1 MKKTFSLAVLIISLS
16 INIVQA
22 QKTYNPMGQ
31 AKHVIWG
38 HGYNL
43 NSFSR
48 FPADA
53 QQTIPSDVWNQ
64 TLRSSGLHVRFV
76 TNATSIT
83 VNYSL
88 SSQYSSNNWFSTV
101 GANGLDLYARKPDG
115 KWYWCYPNSRTI
127 GSVFT
132 YGSINPDD
140 AIYNNDGYEYSLYFP
155 TFAITSSIS
164 VTVNS
169 EAKFEFIPVNK
180 ELKPIIV
187 YGTSVVHGAVSSR
200 PGNTWTNIVGRNFP
214 DRPVVNLGFSGVGR
228 VEPEV
233 VEVINRIDAEIYVID
248 CLPNFSN
255 TTMPPLIDARYK
267 SAIDTL
273 TKYHP
278 NAAVLLTEHF
288 GYSDMD
294 MWKARKDLVLADNTE
309 LRKVYDYFIG
319 KGYKNLYYLSREELG
334 IDLSSDIGD
343 YVHPNDKGM
352 YRFAEVYTAKI
363 AEILNRNTSK
373 VSQPDDDAFQI
384 YPNPNN
390 GTFGFTI
397 PQEFQQ
403 NSMLEIIDMGGKTVY
418 KENIR
423 SQSNRHLIQH
433 LNLSAGNYILSI
445 RKDKNK
451 LTKNFIIQ

>member
-1 MKKTFSLAVLIISLS
+1 MKKNLILIISVIALMIS
-16 INIVQA
+16 GIQA
-22 QKTYNPMGQ
+22 QKTFNPMGQ

-38 HGYNL
+38 QGYNA

-83 VNYSL
+83 VNYAL

-101 GANGLDLYARKPDG
+101 GANGLDLYAHKPDG
-115 KWYWCYPNSRTI
+115 KWYWCHPNSRTI

-132 YGSINPDD
+132 YSNINPDD
-140 AIYNNDGYEYSLYFP
+140 AVYNNDGYEFYLYFP

-164 VTVNS
+164 ITVNS
-169 EAKFEFIPVNK
+169 DAKFEFIPVNK
-180 ELKPIIV
+180 DIKPIVV
-187 YGTSVVHGAVSSR
+187 YGTSVVHGAVCSR

-214 DRPVVNLGFSGVGR
+214 DRPIVNLGFSGVGR

-278 NAAVLLTEHF
+278 NAAILLTEHF
-288 GYSDMD
+288 GYSDME
-294 MWKARKDLVLADNTE
+294 MWKARKDLVLADNIE
-309 LRKVYDYFIG
+309 LKKVYDYFIG
-319 KGYKNLYYLSREELG
+319 KGYKNLYYLSREDLN

-363 AEILNRNTSK
+363 TEILNRNASK
-373 VSQPDDDAFQI
+373 VSQTKDESFNI
-384 YPNPNN
+384 YPNPNK
-390 GTFGFTI
+390 GTFELNL
-397 PQEFQQ
+397 PEDFQQ
-403 NSMLEIIDMGGKTVY
+403 NIQMEIIDMSGRLIHKQTLNPQSDRYLVPQLSLKTGHYIMSVSN
-418 KENIR
+418 ENRKI
-423 SQSNRHLIQH
+423 SE
-433 LNLSAGNYILSI
+433 NLVIE
-445 RKDKNK
+445 
-451 LTKNFIIQ
+451 